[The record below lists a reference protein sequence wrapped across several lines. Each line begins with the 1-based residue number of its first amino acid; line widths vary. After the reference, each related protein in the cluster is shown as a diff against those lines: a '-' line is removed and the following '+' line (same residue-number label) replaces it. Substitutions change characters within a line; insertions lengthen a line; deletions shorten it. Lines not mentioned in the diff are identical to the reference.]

1 MAFARKV
8 WKLLVAIKDGLVL
21 LFMLLFFGLLYA
33 ALSFRPL
40 DGAHVQEGALL
51 VALDGVVVEEP
62 EAIDPFSMLLSTGT
76 PIREHRARDVIR
88 AIEGAATD
96 DRIKA
101 VVLDL
106 DYFLGGGQVHMTEI
120 GKAIDKVRA
129 AKKPVLAHAYAY
141 TGDGMQ
147 LAAHASEVWVDP
159 LGGALVAGP
168 GGTFL
173 FYGDIAD
180 RLKVNVH
187 VYRTGEYKSAVEP
200 YTLSRF
206 SDAARRD
213 IEGTYGALWE
223 NWVDEVAKARPKA
236 KAREVAL
243 DPVSSIQAAG
253 GDGAR
258 AALAAGMVDK
268 IGSYEDFSAR
278 VGELVGEDPEMPE
291 DAHSFAHTFYT
302 DWVKAVA
309 PSQSGKAIGVI
320 TVAGEIVDGE
330 AGPGTAGG
338 DRIAAL
344 LDDALEDDLA
354 ALVVRVDSPGGSVTA
369 SERIRQAILRHK
381 EKGIPVVVSMANV
394 AASGGYYVSTPADAI
409 FADPSTIT
417 GSIGVFLAVPSAENA
432 LPEWGVTPDS
442 IRTTPLSGQ
451 PDLFGGFS
459 PQMDAVL
466 QSQVEHSYDM
476 FLGLVSDS
484 RKITKAKLRS
494 DIAEGRT
501 WAGGPARQ
509 VGLVDRF
516 GNLDDALVFAAEKAG
531 LKEGDWHAD
540 FIQDEPDPFTA
551 FVQSMTE
558 PAESSGDG
566 DMLAVMMARRDMAAG
581 RAAGDLL
588 ALLESPR
595 MQARC
600 MACPAPF
607 AAPDARRGES
617 LLQAIVSRTG
627 L

>member
-268 IGSYEDFSAR
+268 IGSYEDFPRALANWSAR
-278 VGELVGEDPEMPE
+278 IPKCPK
-291 DAHSFAHTFYT
+291 T
-302 DWVKAVA
+302 
-309 PSQSGKAIGVI
+309 
-320 TVAGEIVDGE
+320 
-330 AGPGTAGG
+330 
-338 DRIAAL
+338 RIASRIHSIPIGLRRSHRPKAAKPSASSPSRAKSWMARPAPAL
-344 LDDALEDDLA
+344 QA
-354 ALVVRVDSPGGSVTA
+354 A
-369 SERIRQAILRHK
+369 
-381 EKGIPVVVSMANV
+381 
-394 AASGGYYVSTPADAI
+394 
-409 FADPSTIT
+409 T
-417 GSIGVFLAVPSAENA
+417 GSLHCLTMRWRMISPRWWCA
-432 LPEWGVTPDS
+432 S
-442 IRTTPLSGQ
+442 IRR
-451 PDLFGGFS
+451 
-459 PQMDAVL
+459 AV
-466 QSQVEHSYDM
+466 
-476 FLGLVSDS
+476 
-484 RKITKAKLRS
+484 R
-494 DIAEGRT
+494 
-501 WAGGPARQ
+501 
-509 VGLVDRF
+509 
-516 GNLDDALVFAAEKAG
+516 
-531 LKEGDWHAD
+531 
-540 FIQDEPDPFTA
+540 
-551 FVQSMTE
+551 
-558 PAESSGDG
+558 
-566 DMLAVMMARRDMAAG
+566 
-581 RAAGDLL
+581 
-588 ALLESPR
+588 
-595 MQARC
+595 
-600 MACPAPF
+600 
-607 AAPDARRGES
+607 
-617 LLQAIVSRTG
+617 
-627 L
+627 